1 MDSISLLR
9 EQLRAAHE
17 YLDDTMADV
26 SPEQLQWVPPGRATP
41 LGANYLHLIQ
51 TEDMIIN
58 GALQRKGTLAE
69 GEWAGRIGAS
79 EPMPT
84 PPWEEAYYM
93 DWSRRVRLDMPA
105 LREYAKAVYAASDA
119 YLSTLSPDDLGTTP
133 DLSSLGMSPVTL
145 SWVLSRYVVGH
156 ADNICG
162 EASCLKGLQGAG
174 GYAE

>member
-1 MDSISLLR
+1 MDSIALLR

-17 YLDDTMADV
+17 YLDATMADV
-26 SPEQLQWVPPGRATP
+26 TPEQLQWIPPGRATP

-51 TEDMIIN
+51 SEDQIIQI
-58 GALQRKGTLAE
+58 ALQHKEALADNA
-69 GEWAGRIGAS
+69 WAGRIGAS
-79 EPMPT
+79 EPMPV

-93 DWSRRVRLDMPA
+93 AWSRRVRIDLPA
-105 LREYAKAVYAASDA
+105 LLEYARAVYAASDEYIA
-119 YLSTLSPDDLGTTP
+119 TLSPDDLGAQV

-145 SWVLSRYVVGH
+145 AWVLSRYVVGH

-162 EASCLKGLQGAG
+162 EASALKGLQGAR